1 VALRTRWPLVAAVL
15 LFATLASLLEPR
27 PLDLRV
33 YWEAAQRVF
42 IDGTEPY
49 TRAAGQGLPFTYPPT
64 ALFLLRPLAS
74 LTLEQAANLMFA
86 LNIGLSLAVMLLLP
100 RDLAWTGA
108 SPNAGSTRL
117 ARWGGLYLACFGGLY
132 LTLYFHQVNLL
143 ILLCLWGYW
152 RVLRRGGKAAGSGYC
167 GIDPARRPEHEH
179 ASLSGLAAGAALA
192 LGSVAKPHYA
202 LLIASTIG
210 CVRRVRPIGRGA
222 WVLLGAGIAS
232 ACLLWLSLSVAPAG
246 SWSAWLELVPGS
258 TSYSQLPP
266 GHSSIAAPWNRAI
279 PGELARWLIPNK
291 FTDPV
296 VASPALATAFGTV
309 VVTGLGLATAWAV
322 SRSLRVR
329 AQGHQTGDPGSDPV
343 AIDLELSLISVWVF
357 LAAPAS
363 WTHHLVMLLPAA
375 LVLLRDAVLDPTAR
389 AGHRFAAV
397 LVLAA
402 IALTLDDLIPRD
414 VRTGSHA
421 IMGLITVAVL
431 GLWLLLFQRLLTRL
445 RLLEDHTDHE

>member
-108 SPNAGSTRL
+108 SPSAGSTRL
-117 ARWGGLYLACFGGLY
+117 ARWGGLYIACFGGLY

-179 ASLSGLAAGAALA
+179 ASLGGLAAGAALA

-232 ACLLWLSLSVAPAG
+232 ACLLGLSLSVAPAS

-279 PGELARWLIPNK
+279 PGELARWLVPNK
-291 FTDPV
+291 FTDPI
-296 VASPALATAFGTV
+296 VASPALATALGTAAGDR
-309 VVTGLGLATAWAV
+309 TRTRHRLGGIPVSARPRARRPNRFILERAVGRSSGCVPRGAQRGTTRRNSHSIPTSCNEAERRAGRALATVAAFTQ
-322 SRSLRVR
+322 RVR
-329 AQGHQTGDPGSDPV
+329 
-343 AIDLELSLISVWVF
+343 
-357 LAAPAS
+357 
-363 WTHHLVMLLPAA
+363 
-375 LVLLRDAVLDPTAR
+375 
-389 AGHRFAAV
+389 
-397 LVLAA
+397 
-402 IALTLDDLIPRD
+402 
-414 VRTGSHA
+414 
-421 IMGLITVAVL
+421 
-431 GLWLLLFQRLLTRL
+431 
-445 RLLEDHTDHE
+445 